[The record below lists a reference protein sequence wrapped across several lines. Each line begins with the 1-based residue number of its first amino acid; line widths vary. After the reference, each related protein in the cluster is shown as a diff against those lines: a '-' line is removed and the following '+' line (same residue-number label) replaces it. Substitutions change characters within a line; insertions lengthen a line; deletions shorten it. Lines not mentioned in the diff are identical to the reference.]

1 MNLSAFMMVM
11 PFPSIAGVPL
21 VVNTA
26 VLPLAV
32 KSGCDGIGGC
42 CLEYFG
48 RSILLTLGRDA
59 SAGMDANGAQ
69 PSTTHIG
76 GTFTVVPITIP
87 AFINAALGAACV
99 QSNSTSI

>member
-11 PFPSIAGVPL
+11 PLPSIAGVPL
-21 VVNTA
+21 ADNA
-26 VLPLAV
+26 AGLPLAAP
-32 KSGCDGIGGC
+32 SERGETGGW

-48 RSILLTLGRDA
+48 RSILLMLGRDA
-59 SAGMDANGAQ
+59 RVGMDATGTQ

-87 AFINAALGAACV
+87 PLVSAAIGAGCV
-99 QSNSTSI
+99 QSNLTSI